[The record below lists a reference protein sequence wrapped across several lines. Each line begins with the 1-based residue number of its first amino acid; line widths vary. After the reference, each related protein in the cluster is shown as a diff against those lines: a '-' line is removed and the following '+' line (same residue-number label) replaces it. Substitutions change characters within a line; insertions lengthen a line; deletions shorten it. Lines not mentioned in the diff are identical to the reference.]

1 MTRVPE
7 GRHRNFTNALMVE
20 ATKNKGPWMHRV
32 LVVVFTGL
40 FSLLIFWL
48 LDFALS
54 DIGSAPGPKLQ
65 DVQKTFLS
73 PDLISRRDGINRQ
86 LDELER
92 NIDTQKERQSLLRDS
107 TSRYEATLRQLLDLQ
122 RSNAQKGVK
131 TGETQQKALSDSVSL
146 FLSNQRQDQSL
157 YDQIAKLSEQERL
170 FQNDKRGI
178 QQKLDEQEKSAEREF
193 DRLQSIHQ
201 KKLGAFKLVLL
212 IPLLSC
218 VGLIVIKKRS
228 GMYGPLVY
236 GAGAAILA
244 QTVLV
249 IHECFPTRYFK
260 YVLIVAAIVV
270 VGGLLVWLLRMKRSP
285 KPTWLLKQYRDAYEA
300 FFCPV
305 CDYPIRRGPRRYLFW
320 TRRTIGKV
328 ASPAP
333 IEQAGEETYSCP
345 ACGTRLYEQC
355 VNCRA
360 IRHSMLPFCEGC
372 GAEKAFAARAD

>member
-1 MTRVPE
+1 
-7 GRHRNFTNALMVE
+7 MVE
-20 ATKNKGPWMHRV
+20 AAKNKGPWMHRV
-32 LVVVFTGL
+32 LVVVFTAL

-48 LDFALS
+48 LDFAVS
-54 DIGSAPGPKLQ
+54 DIGNVPGQKLE
-65 DVQKTFLS
+65 DVQKTFRS

-92 NIDTQKERQSLLRDS
+92 NIGTQKQRQSLLRDS

-122 RSNAQKGVK
+122 RSNTQKGVK
-131 TGETQQKALSDSVSL
+131 TGETQQKALADSVSL
-146 FLSNQRQDQSL
+146 FLANQRQDQAL
-157 YDQIAKLSEQERL
+157 YDQIATLSEQERQL
-170 FQNDKRGI
+170 ENNKRGI
-178 QQKLDEQEKSAEREF
+178 QEKLDEQDKAAEREF
-193 DRLQSIHQ
+193 DRLQRIHQ
-201 KKLGAFKLVLL
+201 KKLGAFKLLLL
-212 IPLLSC
+212 IPLLFC
-218 VGLIVIKKRS
+218 AVMIVIKKRS

-270 VGGLLVWLLRMKRSP
+270 VGALLVWLLQMKRSP
-285 KPTWLLKQYRDAYEA
+285 KPSWLLKQYRDAYEA
-300 FFCPV
+300 FFCPI

-355 VNCRA
+355 LNCNA
-360 IRHSMLPFCEGC
+360 IRHSLLRFCESC
-372 GAEKAFAARAD
+372 GAEKAFAARAH